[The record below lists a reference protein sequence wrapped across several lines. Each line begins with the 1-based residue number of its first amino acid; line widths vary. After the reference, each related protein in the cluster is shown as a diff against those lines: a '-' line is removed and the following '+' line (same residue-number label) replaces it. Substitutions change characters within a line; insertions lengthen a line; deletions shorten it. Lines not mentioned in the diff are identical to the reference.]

1 MTSPFDYINAISH
14 SKKDLI
20 RDSENPERAE
30 KEYNA
35 FMVNRG
41 LSYYPDTILYA
52 NEMNT
57 KHHLDS
63 KLQNDYLINIIRPK
77 KRFAKWVKKVSSD
90 DLEMVKLYYG
100 YNDQKA
106 QAALSI
112 LSDDQL
118 ALIKS
123 KQNQG
128 GVK

>member
-1 MTSPFDYINAISH
+1 MSLKLIVGLGNPGKKFDRTRHNAGF
-14 SKKDLI
+14 
-20 RDSENPERAE
+20 RVAE
-30 KEYNA
+30 ALLEELKP
-35 FMVNRG
+35 VR
-41 LSYYPDTILYA
+41 
-52 NEMNT
+52 
-57 KHHLDS
+57 
-63 KLQNDYLINIIRPK
+63 
-77 KRFAKWVKKVSSD
+77 KR
-90 DLEMVKLYYG
+90 KLYYG